1 MLTPLEKRY
10 FSHQNLRYDDDATN
24 ITELQDERRR
34 ISKGNTGLSRIVSM
48 LIIHRMCFQD
58 LPIPN

>member
-10 FSHQNLRYDDDATN
+10 FSHQNLRYDDATN

-48 LIIHRMCFQD
+48 LIIHRMRFQD